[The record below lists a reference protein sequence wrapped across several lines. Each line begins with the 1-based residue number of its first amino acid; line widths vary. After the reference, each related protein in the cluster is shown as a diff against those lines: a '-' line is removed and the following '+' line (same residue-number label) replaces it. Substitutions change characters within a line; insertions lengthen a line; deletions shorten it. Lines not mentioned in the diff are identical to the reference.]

1 MENLTLNDHSQALFA
16 LGVVAVMF
24 LLFLRESFPT
34 EVVAIFGVAVLLIS
48 GVLPYDVA
56 LAVLSNPAPWTIA
69 AMFLVMGALV
79 RTGSLIGFTK
89 LAHRLTQRSPA
100 LGLGFLFGFVVLASA
115 VVSNTPVVV
124 VMIPV
129 FVQLAKTLD
138 TSASKLLIPLSY
150 AAILGGTLTLIG
162 TSTNL
167 LVDGVARANGLAGF
181 SIFEVTPLGAILVL
195 WGMFYL
201 RFIAPRLLP
210 TRASL
215 ANLLSDRPKMKFF
228 TEAVI
233 PPESNL
239 IGRAV
244 AGVQLFKRPG
254 VRLVDVLRGDRSLRR
269 SLQDVQLQLG
279 DRVVLRTEMTELLSL
294 QSNKSLRRVDQISA
308 VQASTVEVLVSPG
321 CRMIGRSL
329 GDLRLRRRYGV
340 YTLALHRRDQNIKG
354 TLDDVVV
361 RIGDTLLLE
370 WAAED
375 IARLAADM
383 DALEVNAPSERA
395 FQVAPIFLLAIVAV
409 AVVLV
414 TRCIDAEEA
423 FGFVDGRLLV
433 LIFAMLA
440 IGAALEH
447 SGAVV
452 LIAGGLAPY
461 LAILPGFSIVWAIYL
476 LTSVLTEMVSNNA
489 VAVVITPLAIGIAA
503 QLGMDPRPLVVA
515 VMVAAS
521 ASFATPIGY
530 QTNML
535 VYGPGGYKFT
545 DFLKVGIPLN
555 LSIGRA
561 GLPVH
566 PMVSAAL
573 SSRMTAVRKPKAW
586 DERRGKFWWGSVIAF
601 SDIGKTPIS
610 RRAGRFH
617 EIGMNCT

>member
-129 FVQLAKTLD
+129 FVQLAKTLG

-195 WGMFYL
+195 WGMVYL

-308 VQASTVEVLVSPG
+308 VQTSTVEVLVSPG

-370 WAAED
+370 GAAED

-383 DALEVNAPSERA
+383 GVLEVNAPSERAFRRSHSPIALLALLGLVGLAA

-461 LAILPGFSIVWAIYL
+461 LAILPGFLIVWAIYL

-555 LSIGRA
+555 LSIGVLASLCIPWFWPLYPA
-561 GLPVH
+561 G
-566 PMVSAAL
+566 
-573 SSRMTAVRKPKAW
+573 
-586 DERRGKFWWGSVIAF
+586 
-601 SDIGKTPIS
+601 
-610 RRAGRFH
+610 
-617 EIGMNCT
+617 

>member
-308 VQASTVEVLVSPG
+308 VQTSTVEVLVSPG

-370 WAAED
+370 GAAED

-433 LIFAMLA
+433 LIFPMLA

-489 VAVVITPLAIGIAA
+489 VAVLITPLAIGIAA

-555 LSIGRA
+555 LSIGVLASLCIPWFWPLYPA
-561 GLPVH
+561 G
-566 PMVSAAL
+566 
-573 SSRMTAVRKPKAW
+573 
-586 DERRGKFWWGSVIAF
+586 
-601 SDIGKTPIS
+601 
-610 RRAGRFH
+610 
-617 EIGMNCT
+617 

>member
-34 EVVAIFGVAVLLIS
+34 EVVAIFGVALLLIS

-89 LAHRLTQRSPA
+89 LAHRLTQRSPT
-100 LGLGFLFGFVVLASA
+100 LGLGVLFGFVVLASA

-129 FVQLAKTLD
+129 FVQLAKTLN
-138 TSASKLLIPLSY
+138 TAASKLLIPLSY

-167 LVDGVARANGLAGF
+167 LVDGVARANGLVGF

-195 WGMFYL
+195 WGMIYL

-210 TRASL
+210 RRASL
-215 ANLLSDRPKMKFF
+215 ATLLSDRPKMKFF

-308 VQASTVEVLVSPG
+308 VQTSTVEVLVSPG

-354 TLDDVVV
+354 ALDHVVIK
-361 RIGDTLLLE
+361 IGDTLLLE
-370 WAAED
+370 GAADD

-383 DALEVNAPSERA
+383 DVLEVNAPSERA
-395 FQVAPIFLLAIVAV
+395 FRRSHSPIALMALFGLVGLAAFQVAPIFLLAVVAV

-440 IGAALEH
+440 VGAALEN
-447 SGAVV
+447 SGAVA

-461 LAILPGFSIVWAIYL
+461 LAILPGFLIVWALYL

-503 QLGMDPRPLVVA
+503 QLGIDARPLVVA

-535 VYGPGGYKFT
+535 VYGAGGYRFT

-555 LSIGRA
+555 LSIGVLA
-561 GLPVH
+561 SLCIP
-566 PMVSAAL
+566 
-573 SSRMTAVRKPKAW
+573 W
-586 DERRGKFWWGSVIAF
+586 FWPLYPA
-601 SDIGKTPIS
+601 
-610 RRAGRFH
+610 
-617 EIGMNCT
+617 